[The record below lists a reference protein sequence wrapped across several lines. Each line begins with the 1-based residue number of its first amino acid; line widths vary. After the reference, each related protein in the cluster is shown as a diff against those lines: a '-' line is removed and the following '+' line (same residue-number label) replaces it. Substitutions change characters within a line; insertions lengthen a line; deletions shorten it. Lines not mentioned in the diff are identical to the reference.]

1 VLHAISENRQKTP
14 FNSLVKLVVFSD
26 WRAILYARN
35 FENMSILN
43 TIEPKVA
50 ERWIGEYERKRADN
64 KSSAARA
71 RQELG
76 KIIDLA
82 EGAGLNRK
90 AFTDELKSREWQRK
104 MESLAAGDN
113 GDVAEAK
120 EQLKKALGGLPL
132 GDWGVEAISD
142 RKKNAAAPGTEPATL
157 TLAEAKAILEKP
169 KGRGRPSA
177 QRVEAERV
185 VAEHAKDP
193 TPLETAIDG
202 ASGDKA
208 AAMADAMGDD
218 DPADALSS
226 LTDDDRG
233 ENVEDI
239 RPRWAKSDSAA

>member
-1 VLHAISENRQKTP
+1 
-14 FNSLVKLVVFSD
+14 
-26 WRAILYARN
+26 
-35 FENMSILN
+35 MSILN
-43 TIEPKVA
+43 TIEPQVA

-90 AFTDELKSREWQRK
+90 AFKDELQSRELQRK
-104 MESLAAGDN
+104 IESLTAGDSD
-113 GDVAEAK
+113 DVAEAK
-120 EQLKKALGGLPL
+120 DQLKKALGGLPL
-132 GDWGVEAISD
+132 GDWGVEAI
-142 RKKNAAAPGTEPATL
+142 APTAKSSMTITAGGSSFTITHD
-157 TLAEAKAILEKP
+157 EALAILAKP

-185 VAEHAKDP
+185 VAEHAKEP
-193 TPLETAIDG
+193 TPLETAVEAAKG
-202 ASGDKA
+202 ASGNQA
-208 AAMADAMGDD
+208 AAMADAMGPDA
-218 DPADALSS
+218 PADALSS

-233 ENVEDI
+233 DNVEDI